1 MYEEFFGLN
10 RRPYSAVP
18 CAEDFVAV
26 APLQDALDSVIHCVS
41 QARGI
46 AVVTSQPGMGKTMLC
61 KRMVSLLSD
70 RFSSVYLN
78 GAGIETRRALLQA
91 ILFEL
96 GGEYI
101 GLTEQEA
108 RLQLFQLAKSTNGK
122 DGAELQGIL
131 LIIDEAHL
139 LRPRLFEELKTL
151 ADYAPNGQS
160 LIRVVLCGPFELEEK
175 LTDPGLSGFNQRI
188 GVQVNLAPLSLEE
201 SAALIGERLRACG
214 ATDISTILTEPAL
227 ELICR
232 ASDGNLRCLTQLAD
246 HSMLLAFAMNRRPID
261 EATVRAALD
270 DLKELPL
277 RWSEIPPPD
286 PEEVSFVRPV
296 VKDERRT
303 GPTRLS
309 RSVYTSEEL
318 ETDEFPIPDFLLQP
332 HRDAL
337 GIKEMDVVELEL
349 DSESSAYMVDDSG
362 SDSEEIDDAEVM
374 EEADFDQKYGTL
386 SANQPPEVAT
396 IEIGAE
402 TEAGTDR
409 ELNPNSA
416 TPPKADP
423 KPEPQFAVYEVGEE
437 TAEVEPVAVPPVVSP
452 KVIAPPSIEFPPEMI
467 SHPFTPETSFM
478 PHPVMA
484 NPVRPETDMD
494 EIPVLDRYTLLDRYL
509 ELPEELQAE
518 FDFSL
523 FDQIPQEPEFRSFEF
538 DDIEEAEIEATAGT
552 LDESTADEVEL
563 LETIHRLSRDVL
575 GQLKQSGHVPLPPRP
590 HRFDIVQPDVDAAV
604 TIPFGT
610 TDETVHTEVP
620 EQVQVEVQTKAEPA
634 AVEEVETHGQE
645 RKFAN
650 LFTRLR
656 NRRRRLEAEQ
666 SENC

>member
-18 CAEDFVAV
+18 CAEDFVAG

-61 KRMVSLLSD
+61 KRMVSLLRD
-70 RFSSVYLN
+70 RFSSIYLN

-108 RLQLFQLAKSTNGK
+108 RLQLFQLAKSAIGKNGT
-122 DGAELQGIL
+122 ELQGIL

-151 ADYAPNGQS
+151 ADYAPDGQA

-175 LTDPGLSGFNQRI
+175 LTDPGLMGFNQRI
-188 GVQVNLAPLSLEE
+188 GVQISLAPLTLEE

-214 ATDISTILTEPAL
+214 AVDISSILTEPAL

-286 PEEVSFVRPV
+286 SEDAAYSRPV
-296 VKDERRT
+296 VKDERRS
-303 GPTRLS
+303 GSTRLS

-318 ETDEFPIPDFLLQP
+318 ETDEFPIPEFLLQP
-332 HRDAL
+332 HRENVVSRD
-337 GIKEMDVVELEL
+337 MDVVELEL
-349 DSESSAYMVDDSG
+349 DSDSATYVVDDS
-362 SDSEEIDDAEVM
+362 D
-374 EEADFDQKYGTL
+374 ADFD
-386 SANQPPEVAT
+386 EVDDSEMTAES
-396 IEIGAE
+396 ISESNSDPADDSEIGE
-402 TEAGTDR
+402 RRGVESVSESISRSDS
-409 ELNPNSA
+409 P
-416 TPPKADP
+416 P
-423 KPEPQFAVYEVGEE
+423 KPEPQFVVYEVGEE
-437 TAEVEPVAVPPVVSP
+437 TAEIEPVAVAPVAIASLVSP
-452 KVIAPPSIEFPPEMI
+452 SVIESESSESIEFSPEII
-467 SHPFTPETSFM
+467 SHPFVPENPFM

-523 FDQIPQEPEFRSFEF
+523 FDQIPHEPEFHAF
-538 DDIEEAEIEATAGT
+538 DADDADEAWEEETAGT

-563 LETIHRLSRDVL
+563 LEAIHRLSRDVL

-590 HRFDIVQPDVDAAV
+590 HRFDIVEPDMDSAV

-610 TDETVHTEVP
+610 TEETVRSERP
-620 EQVQVEVQTKAEPA
+620 EQVQVQAKAEPVT
-634 AVEEVETHGQE
+634 AVEVAVEVDTQILE
-645 RKFAN
+645 RKFSN

-666 SENC
+666 QENC